1 MRFLHYFHSS
11 IPSTGTEKAPGLQ
24 MQPLQTC
31 ASRLALRLELCMAR
45 TQDVSQR
52 GQTIINVAL
61 LHFLHYFSL
70 LHPIFPAQKNAGASN
85 AAAPNMRTAR
95 LCLATELSLA
105 ISSPR
110 AFQPPQTGCH
120 ARSFYCTFCI
130 ISIPSSHLPAQKSAG
145 ASNAVAPNIRIA
157 RLCLAAELSLA
168 MTDLRAFQPPR
179 TGYHAR
185 LFIASSALFPLLHP
199 ILPAQK
205 NAKASNAAA
214 PNMRHARAALP
225 CGLS

>member
-1 MRFLHYFHSS
+1 
-11 IPSTGTEKAPGLQ
+11 
-24 MQPLQTC
+24 MQPRQTYVP
-31 ASRLALRLELCMAR
+31 RGFALGL
-45 TQDVSQR
+45 
-52 GQTIINVAL
+52 
-61 LHFLHYFSL
+61 
-70 LHPIFPAQKNAGASN
+70 
-85 AAAPNMRTAR
+85 
-95 LCLATELSLA
+95 ELSLA